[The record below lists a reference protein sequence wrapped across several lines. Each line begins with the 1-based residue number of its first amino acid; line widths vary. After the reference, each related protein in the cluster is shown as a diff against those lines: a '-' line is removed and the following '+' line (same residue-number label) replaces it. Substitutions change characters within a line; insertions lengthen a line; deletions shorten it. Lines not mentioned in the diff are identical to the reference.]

1 MCAEQEPINRLEN
14 NLADF
19 LIDYQSS
26 HFTDVRIYAYK
37 YNNLKIYM
45 SPLLV
50 SKPHFFVKFGISEA
64 CFSIDTGIKLDG
76 SLGPEE
82 AMVQKWAS
90 RISVHRELE
99 ACWKDMIRRK
109 QQKKIKS
116 NRDNEYEVNE
126 HPVNISAILRNQKK
140 KAETARRQNEKW
152 PRNLYKTVK
161 KNKEDKG
168 EGEE

>member
-1 MCAEQEPINRLEN
+1 MSAEQEPINRLEN

-19 LIDYQSS
+19 LVEYQAS

-45 SPLLV
+45 SPV
-50 SKPHFFVKFGISEA
+50 MVTKPHFFVKFGISEA

-99 ACWKDMIRRK
+99 TCWKDIIRRK
-109 QQKKIKS
+109 KQKKLKS
-116 NRDNEYEVNE
+116 KRDNEYEVNE
-126 HPVNISAILRNQKK
+126 HPVNISGILRSQKK
-140 KAETARRQNEKW
+140 RDETRRRQNEKW

-161 KNKEDKG
+161 KDDKKD
-168 EGEE
+168 E